1 MTSSGS
7 SSLKATLIL
16 AGVFAAG
23 AVAGGAAATLLS
35 GPDAHADD
43 ASAASGCRGR
53 TPDELV
59 DLFRSRL
66 QLDADQLAELEPVLR
81 RGWAEIAAIYEGQEP
96 AIGPVR
102 ERAREAIRQVLRPD
116 QLPRHDELTAELDR
130 RRAERRRCRQD
141 GIAAARRLEDTP

>member
-1 MTSSGS
+1 RRPRSGHRPGRPRPSGSPRPGGSAMTSSGS

-59 DLFRSRL
+59 DLLRRRL
-66 QLDADQLAELEPVLR
+66 QLHPDQLADVEPVLR
-81 RGWAEIAAIYEGQEP
+81 RGPAELAALYEGPEP
-96 AIGPVR
+96 AHGPVR
-102 ERAREAIRQVLRPD
+102 GRAAQALPPVRP
-116 QLPRHDELTAELDR
+116 
-130 RRAERRRCRQD
+130 
-141 GIAAARRLEDTP
+141 